1 MTIIVFLVDTSA
13 SMCQRALV
21 NGVQKTYLDI
31 AKGAVETFLKF
42 RQRSQDCMGDRYM
55 LLTFEEPPNN
65 VKAGWKENHATFM
78 NELKNLQSTGLTTMG
93 DALKN
98 AFDLLNLN
106 RMQSG
111 IDTYGQGRC
120 PFYLEPSVIIVLT
133 DGGKYTFRNGV
144 HQEIILPL
152 QTHMPGTKL
161 TKEPFRWDQ
170 RLFSLVLR
178 MPGNRVEERADG
190 KVPHDDS
197 MIEKMCEVTGGRSYK
212 IKSHYVLN
220 QCIESLVQK
229 VQPGVVI
236 HFDQLISSN
245 GSDSSTTDLQFQPT
259 KRMIYVPKQHPSQKT
274 FPVGYWPIPEPYW
287 PDPKLTNL
295 PPRDAHPKIKIISP
309 SCDEPQVLR
318 NFPIDK
324 YELEASPLTL
334 QILSKKES
342 NKVWPLIVS
351 TGLQGEMPFG
361 YLKPNSTVPIVHL
374 YVLPYNYQMLLPLIN
389 DLFHKFNLNPP
400 NDWVYK
406 FTNYVKTIPQYY
418 CPFLRRALATTPNV
432 PYQLVQYILPENLDS
447 YLCPAVANYLK
458 QMKNTAKIEQEN
470 LCLRV
475 LKQLKQPKPAYHQLE
490 TAKLTVSQ
498 QTKRDLV
505 SHPMLKDT
513 FTKLHMEIANFDSYT
528 IVVPSIIQT
537 AATKNYRNPYDIPR
551 RDLIDEIARMREN
564 FFQLPTSGIN
574 VYTKDSGHCLPIS
587 DMGNYQEYL
596 KNKETPLRELEPTNV
611 RQHMFGNP
619 YKKDKNMVMVDE
631 ADLNDLAPMKAGGGG
646 LSGPH
651 PGSSGGGGS
660 GGGGTNSGT
669 ISLSGTSSSAHMKK
683 GMDSGTVTRLA
694 RKRKAGP
701 IRKDYVFKRS
711 AKDMASSS
719 SSGSIAGEDVHMSE
733 LLTDDES
740 CSEFSGAS
748 DIEDDNEGCLV
759 MALDT
764 PEESAEVVVSVAT
777 VATTA
782 ASAAITAPVA
792 AAATSAPARERDSAG
807 GETADEPITTTT
819 AASSNSEKQPVVPPN
834 GTSEDVGAVPAGE
847 PMYSTVIQS
856 LENRGLDDTQSVD
869 DKEQP
874 QQHHQTD
881 EKQTQEPTE
890 PIETSVIIE
899 PEVPAQQQQQQT
911 AKKQTEASVP
921 EQSNF
926 GSDSKDAAAKQKQ
939 QQEAAKEGVEERPD
953 PSSSPGGPLKEASV
967 ERSKPD
973 QLEPSTTAAV
983 AEDGGVKLLVEL
995 NEQKDYKCK
1004 VEQYVVEWS
1013 EEAIGDTPDLVM
1025 ADEQQEPAKADDYV
1039 QTDPKMADETSGK
1052 ETEDSKPVVLVR
1064 LKPEEI
1070 GLYSRSVDYYVSLKY
1085 QSNDYE
1091 LAVQANHTPQPTEP
1105 AKSAQD
1111 GTLGESALP
1120 QQQPQQQPPQPS
1132 SVSKEAAASP
1142 WKQDQRSPESSRHPA
1157 SSQKG
1162 HDTNNGITD
1171 GLKAPKQQQQQQQQQ
1186 QPNEQR
1192 PAPQMRQQPAASQW
1206 SLDANDDMTDVM
1218 KISNIL
1224 KTCHNGGDTERDKD
1238 AQTEDGAGERN
1249 STGGTGTTNATPH
1262 DTTKT
1267 PDPNPVMVVANGF
1280 VSMMMNGGGGDN
1292 GSSSDPTV
1300 QPTLNWDYNF
1310 ALYSCVEDEQELE
1323 QIEETNLKT
1332 RSIVFRDI
1340 RRPGRDYTQLLKHLE
1355 LVQGSRSTQKHFVDA
1370 CVHEARRFRR
1380 HRMVECIQ
1388 EWWAQHTGRSAG
1400 NRRDGGKRAR
1410 SKQQPGGGPNT
1421 FYIYGNSDGLL
1432 QDDQDNFFFPNDTGA
1447 TVYGSKTFRSTTPPG
1462 PTYLNSGGG
1471 GGGDSTYGTTDFSHN
1486 NHHFV
1491 EVTHEPYPNS

>member
-55 LLTFEEPPNN
+55 LLTFEDPPNN

-78 NELKNLQSTGLTTMG
+78 NELKNLQSNGLTSMG
-93 DALKN
+93 EALKN

-133 DGGKYTFRNGV
+133 DGGKYAFRNGV

-152 QTHMPGTKL
+152 HAQMPGTKL

-236 HFDQLISSN
+236 HFDQLISNN
-245 GSDSSTTDLQFQPT
+245 GDSSTADLQFQST

-351 TGLQGEMPFG
+351 TGMQGEMPFG

-458 QMKNTAKIEQEN
+458 QMKNTAKLDQEN

-490 TAKLTVSQ
+490 TAKLCGTQ
-498 QTKRDLV
+498 QMKRDIV
-505 SHPMLKDT
+505 THPMLKDT
-513 FTKLHMEIANFDSYT
+513 FTKMHMEIANFDSYT

-564 FFQLPTSGIN
+564 FFHLPTSGIN
-574 VYTKDSGHCLPIS
+574 VFTKDSGHCLPIS

-631 ADLNDLAPMKAGGGG
+631 ADLNDLAPMKASGVP
-646 LSGPH
+646 GPH
-651 PGSSGGGGS
+651 PSS
-660 GGGGTNSGT
+660 
-669 ISLSGTSSSAHMKK
+669 HMKK
-683 GMDSGTVTRLA
+683 SMEQSTVTRMS

-711 AKDMASSS
+711 AMDMASST
-719 SSGSIAGEDVHMSE
+719 SGSLSGDDVNMSE

-740 CSEFSGAS
+740 CSEFSSGS
-748 DIEDDNEGCLV
+748 DIEEDNEGCLV
-759 MALDT
+759 MALDA
-764 PEESAEVVVSVAT
+764 PEESNETNGLGTMQNYPLLLDMAGTGGGSLEPVRSPAES
-777 VATTA
+777 
-782 ASAAITAPVA
+782 ITA
-792 AAATSAPARERDSAG
+792 TSP
-807 GETADEPITTTT
+807 
-819 AASSNSEKQPVVPPN
+819 NKQSEKVEFGSGSTPPN
-834 GTSEDVGAVPAGE
+834 PSITCRVQLVSITSEDVAAVSIGE
-847 PMYSTVIQS
+847 VKVIHCAES
-856 LENRGLDDTQSVD
+856 PGNDDTQSVGE
-869 DKEQP
+869 KEQQRSDEP
-874 QQHHQTD
+874 IASSPLSSSSSSSSASKKQTHEQIDSLGPLVRPEANVIESDDGGQRQQSQTKKGTLQQHAERSATEQSNYDSERIDAAKQDGTEKAESNVRPEEQTIQLEVRLD
-881 EKQTQEPTE
+881 PTDGGGGVGVGRKQHIELNEQIECKTE
-890 PIETSVIIE
+890 PSDQAAKDIKTANPASLPKGLTAEEQLSLANVPTRQEGVKEDDYLETNHDAGDETNAKESEQSTKGRIQSDNTSTLAEESDRGVTMAVDYETDVQPTGQETVRKSPETKQPSQGIQSTE
-899 PEVPAQQQQQQT
+899 PAKSEQVRDLEHNLGEIHIQQQSTLAEEHNLPTWKPLQQQQQQ
-911 AKKQTEASVP
+911 
-921 EQSNF
+921 
-926 GSDSKDAAAKQKQ
+926 
-939 QQEAAKEGVEERPD
+939 
-953 PSSSPGGPLKEASV
+953 
-967 ERSKPD
+967 
-973 QLEPSTTAAV
+973 
-983 AEDGGVKLLVEL
+983 
-995 NEQKDYKCK
+995 
-1004 VEQYVVEWS
+1004 
-1013 EEAIGDTPDLVM
+1013 
-1025 ADEQQEPAKADDYV
+1025 
-1039 QTDPKMADETSGK
+1039 
-1052 ETEDSKPVVLVR
+1052 
-1064 LKPEEI
+1064 
-1070 GLYSRSVDYYVSLKY
+1070 
-1085 QSNDYE
+1085 
-1091 LAVQANHTPQPTEP
+1091 H
-1105 AKSAQD
+1105 
-1111 GTLGESALP
+1111 
-1120 QQQPQQQPPQPS
+1120 
-1132 SVSKEAAASP
+1132 
-1142 WKQDQRSPESSRHPA
+1142 DQRSRHA
-1157 SSQKG
+1157 LVSQWG
-1162 HDTNNGITD
+1162 HDTNNGMTD
-1171 GLKAPKQQQQQQQQQ
+1171 VLKTSKQQ
-1186 QPNEQR
+1186 PHDQR
-1192 PAPQMRQQPAASQW
+1192 GTPRHPPVSQW
-1206 SLDANDDMTDVM
+1206 GLDTDSDMTDVM

-1224 KTCHNGGDTERDKD
+1224 KTCHNGGDNDRDKD
-1238 AQTEDGAGERN
+1238 SHFEESSVERSNNANSSTATQDGTKPSRPV
-1249 STGGTGTTNATPH
+1249 GGSASEAE
-1262 DTTKT
+1262 
-1267 PDPNPVMVVANGF
+1267 PVMVLANGL
-1280 VSMMMNGGGGDN
+1280 VSAAMNGGD
-1292 GSSSDPTV
+1292 SMV

-1323 QIEETNLKT
+1323 QIEEMNLKT

-1355 LVQGSRSTQKHFVDA
+1355 LVQGSRMTQKHFVDM

-1388 EWWAQHTGRSAG
+1388 EWWAQHTGRSI
-1400 NRRDGGKRAR
+1400 
-1410 SKQQPGGGPNT
+1410 PGGVKRTRAKQEGGGANS
-1421 FYIYGNSDGLL
+1421 FYIYGNNDGLEDEQEHAL
-1432 QDDQDNFFFPNDTGA
+1432 TPDNLYFVNDTGA
-1447 TVYGSKTFRSTTPPG
+1447 SVYSSETFRSTTPPSA
-1462 PTYLNSGGG
+1462 TYLNNSIG
-1471 GGGDSTYGTTDFSHN
+1471 SAYGTTDFSHN
-1486 NHHFV
+1486 NHHFA
-1491 EVTHEPYPNS
+1491 EVVHVSYPNS

>member
-55 LLTFEEPPNN
+55 LLTFEDPPNN

-78 NELKNLQSTGLTTMG
+78 NELKNLQSNGLTSMG
-93 DALKN
+93 EALKN

-133 DGGKYTFRNGV
+133 DGGKYAFRNGV

-152 QTHMPGTKL
+152 HAQMPGTKL

-236 HFDQLISSN
+236 HFDQLISNN
-245 GSDSSTTDLQFQPT
+245 GGDSTNADLQFQST

-351 TGLQGEMPFG
+351 TGMQGEMPFG

-458 QMKNTAKIEQEN
+458 QMKNTAKLDQEN

-490 TAKLTVSQ
+490 TAKLSGSQ
-498 QTKRDLV
+498 QMKRDIV
-505 SHPMLKDT
+505 THPMLKDT
-513 FTKLHMEIANFDSYT
+513 FTKMHLEIANFDSYT

-564 FFQLPTSGIN
+564 FFHLPTSGIN
-574 VYTKDSGHCLPIS
+574 VFTKDSGHCLPIS

-631 ADLNDLAPMKAGGGG
+631 ADLNDMAPMKASGVP
-646 LSGPH
+646 GPH
-651 PGSSGGGGS
+651 PSS
-660 GGGGTNSGT
+660 
-669 ISLSGTSSSAHMKK
+669 HMKK
-683 GMDSGTVTRLA
+683 SMEQNTVTRMS

-711 AKDMASSS
+711 AMDMTSSS
-719 SSGSIAGEDVHMSE
+719 SSSLSGDDVHMSE

-740 CSEFSGAS
+740 CSEFSSGS
-748 DIEDDNEGCLV
+748 DIEEDTEGCLV
-759 MALDT
+759 MALDV
-764 PEESAEVVVSVAT
+764 PEEPTEPNGPSTMHGFPFVEYPFDDVAASGSGGALPETSRSSTVSVAGNSPKKQPDKLGKVGFGSGSGT
-777 VATTA
+777 SNQSITCRVQLMGVASEDA
-782 ASAAITAPVA
+782 PPVA
-792 AAATSAPARERDSAG
+792 I
-807 GETADEPITTTT
+807 GEA
-819 AASSNSEKQPVVPPN
+819 K
-834 GTSEDVGAVPAGE
+834 
-847 PMYSTVIQS
+847 VIHCAES
-856 LENRGLDDTQSVD
+856 PGIDDTQSVD
-869 DKEQP
+869 DERV
-874 QQHHQTD
+874 QQRSD
-881 EKQTQEPTE
+881 ETVIAHSSKKQTQEKVDSLQTSVRSD
-890 PIETSVIIE
+890 TSVIE
-899 PEVPAQQQQQQT
+899 GEDAVQQQQQRQQPLQT
-911 AKKQTEASVP
+911 KKGTLQQHAERNLS
-921 EQSNF
+921 EQSSF
-926 GSDSKDAAAKQKQ
+926 DADRMDAAKQ
-939 QQEAAKEGVEERPD
+939 D
-953 PSSSPGGPLKEASV
+953 SV
-967 ERSKPD
+967 EKAESNVRPEEQTLEHTNKVRSDPTDAGVGGKQHIELTEQRECKIEHADRPSED
-973 QLEPSTTAAV
+973 IKALSIAVSPALATQGLTTNEQLNV
-983 AEDGGVKLLVEL
+983 ANVRHNDGVKGDDCVETNQELVE
-995 NEQKDYKCK
+995 DA
-1004 VEQYVVEWS
+1004 S
-1013 EEAIGDTPDLVM
+1013 F
-1025 ADEQQEPAKADDYV
+1025 
-1039 QTDPKMADETSGK
+1039 K
-1052 ETEDSKPVVLVR
+1052 ETEQSTKVRIQSENTVLHSSTLADNAGRDESISLDS
-1064 LKPEEI
+1064 E
-1070 GLYSRSVDYYVSLKY
+1070 G
-1085 QSNDYE
+1085 E
-1091 LAVQANHTPQPTEP
+1091 L
-1105 AKSAQD
+1105 
-1111 GTLGESALP
+1111 LP
-1120 QQQPQQQPPQPS
+1120 S
-1132 SVSKEAAASP
+1132 G
-1142 WKQDQRSPESSRHPA
+1142 PESSHKSPEIKPA
-1157 SSQKG
+1157 TEPLKSELVREVVYSLGEVHIQQQSSLAEE
-1162 HDTNNGITD
+1162 HS
-1171 GLKAPKQQQQQQQQQ
+1171 LAPWKQQQQQQPDQRSTSRHPLVSQWGHDANNGMTEALKSSKQ
-1186 QPNEQR
+1186 QPHDQR
-1192 PAPQMRQQPAASQW
+1192 STARNPAVSQW
-1206 SLDANDDMTDVM
+1206 GLDTGGDMTDVM

-1224 KTCHNGGDTERDKD
+1224 KTCHNGSDNDRDKEPHYD
-1238 AQTEDGAGERN
+1238 DSTLERTTAAN
-1249 STGGTGTTNATPH
+1249 SSVASHEGTKPSRPVAGGTASEAE
-1262 DTTKT
+1262 
-1267 PDPNPVMVVANGF
+1267 PVLANGL
-1280 VSMMMNGGGGDN
+1280 VSATMNGVD
-1292 GSSSDPTV
+1292 STV

-1310 ALYSCVEDEQELE
+1310 ALYSCIEDDQELE
-1323 QIEETNLKT
+1323 QIEEMNLKT

-1355 LVQGSRSTQKHFVDA
+1355 LVKGSRMTQKHFVDM

-1388 EWWAQHTGRSAG
+1388 EWWAQHTGRAIPGSE
-1400 NRRDGGKRAR
+1400 KRTR
-1410 SKQQPGGGPNT
+1410 TKQEPGAAAKAY
-1421 FYIYGNSDGLL
+1421 FIYSNSDGLEDEQEHAL
-1432 QDDQDNFFFPNDTGA
+1432 TPDNLYFSNDAGE
-1447 TVYGSKTFRSTTPPG
+1447 TVYSSETFRSTTPPG
-1462 PTYLNSGGG
+1462 AAYLNNSIG
-1471 GGGDSTYGTTDFSHN
+1471 SAYGTTDFSHN
-1486 NHHFV
+1486 NHHFA
-1491 EVTHEPYPNS
+1491 EVVHASYPNS